1 MQPSLETET
10 LAREI
15 LTALDTVRQIPR
27 PSARDPGFNLDDGYA
42 VAARVVALR
51 VARGERPVGWKVG
64 FTNRMIWDEYGV
76 HAPIWGPI
84 YESGLVAA
92 IDGVAECEA
101 AHFCE
106 PRIEPEIALR
116 LAQVPDPDMDD
127 LALLGCVDG
136 IAHGFEIVQS
146 LFANWRFSA
155 ADTVAGCALHGSY
168 RHGPFVPVLAED
180 LQDWYGRLSEFRVRL
195 ERNAVPVDEGGAGD
209 ILGGPLAVL
218 RHLALG
224 LSGNLHGWAL
234 RPGDIVSTGTVTRA
248 FPVVSG
254 ETWRSRV
261 DGLPLADITLR
272 IR

>member
-1 MQPSLETET
+1 MQISPETET
-10 LAREI
+10 RAQEI

-27 PSARDPGFNLDDGYA
+27 PSAQDPGFDLDDGYA

-84 YESGLVAA
+84 YESGFVAA
-92 IDGVAECEA
+92 VDGLAECEA

-116 LAQVPDPDMDD
+116 LARVPDPDMDD
-127 LALLGCVDG
+127 LSLLGCVDG

-146 LFANWRFSA
+146 LFADWRFSA

-168 RHGPFVPVLAED
+168 RHGPFVPVLTQDMED
-180 LQDWYGRLSEFRVRL
+180 WCERLAGFRIRL
-195 ERNAVPVDEGGAGD
+195 ERNAVQVDEGGAGD

-218 RHLALG
+218 RHLARG
-224 LSGNLHGWAL
+224 MAGNPHGWAL

-248 FPVVSG
+248 FPVVAG
-254 ETWRSRV
+254 EVWRSRI
-261 DGLPLADITLR
+261 DGLPLQDITLR